1 MVEVPLLSS
10 AAEEA
15 VLTSPWVLTSRRGRR
30 LCDPVAALLEDLD
43 PDHSPLMRNLERK
56 SREGETL
63 TDEDFME
70 PCPESTPSS
79 SSSITFPEFKR
90 RIEREFDEITEQFK
104 RLSIENP
111 DELLS
116 DEVVEVKQNISDLTT
131 QHTEMQSSEAETHC
145 DENRNHSKEI
155 IQKRLIGLAEER
167 IPDNLKTNFLYFL
180 AAESL
185 NILINVI

>member
-56 SREGETL
+56 SRQGETL
-63 TDEDFME
+63 TEEDFME

-131 QHTEMQSSEAETHC
+131 QQTDMQSSEAETHC
-145 DENRNHSKEI
+145 DENRNNSKEI

>member
-10 AAEEA
+10 AEEA

-116 DEVVEVKQNISDLTT
+116 DEVFEVKQNISDLTT
-131 QHTEMQSSEAETHC
+131 QQTDMQSSEAETHC

-167 IPDNLKTNFLYFL
+167 IPDNLKTNFLYFI

-185 NILINVI
+185 NILLNVI